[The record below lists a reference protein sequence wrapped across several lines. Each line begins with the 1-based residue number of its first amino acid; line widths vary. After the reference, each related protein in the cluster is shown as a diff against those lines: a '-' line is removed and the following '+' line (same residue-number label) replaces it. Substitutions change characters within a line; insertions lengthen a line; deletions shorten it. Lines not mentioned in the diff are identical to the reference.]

1 MKNTAKYYPGSP
13 ALQLLAQLL
22 YGVGVTGGYIDNVS
36 ASKIGLILQ
45 YGERLDFWKNYRRD
59 TLTALV
65 EDELV
70 IVDQDET
77 RYGQAITPTDA
88 GRALYLKVMNR

>member
-1 MKNTAKYYPGSP
+1 MKNAAKYYPGSP

-36 ASKIGLILQ
+36 ASKVGLILR
-45 YGERLDFWKNYRRD
+45 YGERVDFWKNYRRD

-65 EDELV
+65 DDGLV
-70 IVDQDET
+70 VLDPEET

-88 GRALYLKVMNR
+88 GRALYLKVVNR